1 MDVEPVKPKR
11 TYTKKVKAVE
21 ENNDTK
27 PEILQEIKPKRA
39 YTKKVKAVEENNDSK
54 PEIIEEIKPKKVYI
68 KKTKIV
74 VEDIKEPIEEVQS
87 SVIEEIKQPIIE
99 EIKQPIIEEVK
110 PRKIYIK
117 KSKII
122 ENNVNINA
130 INTEIEIIQE
140 KLDKITIQEENT
152 SHNDIILNNT
162 VNIQN
167 IENNKRKIEIDTEKE
182 IKKPSLYTY
191 EIDIDLNLY
200 IYDKFHDG
208 TRLNK
213 KSVLQISSFISTHI
227 VDLDKYVVKQFYIK
241 SNNSDI
247 KVCYLGNNFNNNGK
261 YNFETKLYIDNNI
274 YNNIYEELKFKYNEH
289 EKDMIFFKKYI
300 VEIAYYEVYMNI
312 Y

>member
-1 MDVEPVKPKR
+1 MDIEPVKPKR
-11 TYTKKVKAVE
+11 TYTKKAKAVE
-21 ENNDTK
+21 DNNAPK
-27 PEILQEIKPKRA
+27 PEIVEEIKPKRV

-68 KKTKIV
+68 KKTKII
-74 VEDIKEPIEEVQS
+74 VEDIKEPIIEEVKS
-87 SVIEEIKQPIIE
+87 SIIE
-99 EIKQPIIEEVK
+99 EIKQPIIEDIKQPIIQEIK

-130 INTEIEIIQE
+130 INTEIEIIEE
-140 KLDKITIQEENT
+140 KLDKLTIQEENT
-152 SHNDIILNNT
+152 SHSDIILNNT
-162 VNIQN
+162 VNV
-167 IENNKRKIEIDTEKE
+167 ENNKRKIEINTDYE

-213 KSVLQISSFISTHI
+213 KSVLQISSFISIHI

-274 YNNIYEELKFKYNEH
+274 YNNIYEELKFKYSEH
-289 EKDMIFFKKYI
+289 EKDIIFFKKYI
-300 VEIAYYEVYMNI
+300 VEIAFYEVYMNI

>member
-1 MDVEPVKPKR
+1 MDIEPVKPKR
-11 TYTKKVKAVE
+11 TYTKKAKAVE
-21 ENNDTK
+21 DNNAPK
-27 PEILQEIKPKRA
+27 PEIVEEIKPKRA

-68 KKTKIV
+68 KKTKVV
-74 VEDIKEPIEEVQS
+74 VEDIKEPIIEEFQS
-87 SVIEEIKQPIIE
+87 SIIEEIKQPIIE
-99 EIKQPIIEEVK
+99 EIK

-130 INTEIEIIQE
+130 INTEIEIIEE
-140 KLDKITIQEENT
+140 KLDKLTIQEENT
-152 SHNDIILNNT
+152 SQSDIVLNNT
-162 VNIQN
+162 VNIENNTVN

-182 IKKPSLYTY
+182 IKKPTLYTY

-208 TRLNK
+208 KRLNK
-213 KSVLQISSFISTHI
+213 KSVLQISSFISTQI
-227 VDLDKYVVKQFYIK
+227 DDLDKYIVKQFYIK

-261 YNFETKLYIDNNI
+261 YDFQTKLYIDNNI
-274 YNNIYEELKFKYNEH
+274 YKNIYEELKFKYIEH
-289 EKDMIFFKKYI
+289 QKDMIFFKKYI
-300 VEIAYYEVYMNI
+300 VEIPYYEVYMNI